1 MNKLTAGVLAALSLA
16 TVNGSALAD
25 GVAYT
30 LDPSHTYPSFE
41 ADHMGISLWR
51 GKMNKSTGMMT
62 LDKTSGDGTIDVKID
77 PASIDFGNQKLNE
90 WAKGKDFF
98 QVDKFPQAEYKGKLS
113 GFTGQGTA
121 RVTGQLTLH
130 GVTKPLDLAVNSF
143 RCIQHPMFKKDY
155 CGADAEA
162 TFDREQ
168 FGLTA
173 GKDYGFRMDVKL
185 RIQVE
190 AIADK

>member
-1 MNKLTAGVLAALSLA
+1 MNKPIAAFLAAAVCS
-16 TVNGSALAD
+16 SAFAD
-25 GVAYT
+25 STSYT
-30 LDPSHTYPSFE
+30 LDPNHTYPSFE

-51 GKMNKSTGMMT
+51 GKMNRTTGKMT
-62 LDKTSGDGTIDVKID
+62 LDKDSGEGTIDVKLY
-77 PASIDFGNQKLNE
+77 PASIDFGNAKLNE

-98 QVDKFPQAEYKGKLS
+98 QVDKYPQAEYKGKLI
-113 GFTGQGTA
+113 GFTGH
-121 RVTGQLTLH
+121 GQAHVAGELTLH

-143 RCIQHPMFKKDY
+143 KCIQHPMFKKDY

-162 TFDREQ
+162 TFNRED

-173 GKDYGFRMDVKL
+173 GKDYGFRMDVIL

-190 AIADK
+190 AVADK